1 MRNVRIILLPLLF
14 LPLIAC
20 QNNNEND
27 EAELGAQNTRP
38 IEVEQS
44 VEYNEEERK
53 SSAQISKRLVD
64 LSTGVK
70 GVKEATAVVLGR
82 YAVVGIDV
90 EDDLDRS
97 RVSSIKYSV
106 AEALQH
112 DPYGAN
118 ALVTADPDIYER
130 VAEMG
135 RQIRDGQPVG
145 GILEELAAITGRLM
159 PEFPAQI
166 NKKEPDPTRKNDKDM
181 PERDENQLRNQQQ
194 KQGKSSPSE
203 PNRIKEQD

>member
-1 MRNVRIILLPLLF
+1 MRKVRIFVLPLLF
-14 LPLIAC
+14 ITLLGC
-20 QNNNEND
+20 QNNQD
-27 EAELGAQNTRP
+27 EAELGTENSKR
-38 IEVEQS
+38 IEVKQS
-44 VEYNEEERK
+44 VEYNKQERK
-53 SSAQISKRLVD
+53 SSAQISKRLVE

-70 GVKEATAVVLGR
+70 GVKEASAVVLGK

-118 ALVTADPDIYER
+118 AVVTADPDIYER
-130 VAEMG
+130 LGEMG
-135 RQIRDGQPVG
+135 RQIRNGQPIG

-159 PEFPAQI
+159 PEIPGQI
-166 NKKEPDPTRKNDKDM
+166 NKKEPDPTRKNDKDIS
-181 PERDENQLRNQQQ
+181 EQKENKLRDQQQ
-194 KQGKSSPSE
+194 KQGKTTPAD